1 MRLVVALDLEGTLI
15 SNAVS
20 AFPRPGLKRFIEFT
34 LKVADRVVMFT
45 TVREER
51 ARELLQL
58 IENEGFLPAGFAA
71 AVEFVPYSGKTK
83 DLSAAGEPDSATVLL
98 VDDQPSMVHPGQE
111 AYWIPIAEFMP
122 PFDQEDHE
130 LERVAEVIR
139 EIRDDIMVAEGIK
152 RRAGEV
158 PILINPD
165 DV

>member
-1 MRLVVALDLEGTLI
+1 MRLIVALDLEGTLI

-20 AFPRPGLKRFIEFT
+20 AFPRPGLKRFVESAQNI
-34 LKVADRVVMFT
+34 ADRVVMFT

-58 IENEGFLPAGFAA
+58 IESEGCLPTGFAA
-71 AVEFVPYSGKTK
+71 AVAFVSYSGKTK
-83 DLSAAGEPDSATVLL
+83 DLSAAGEPESATVLL

-111 AYWIPIAEFMP
+111 ANWIRIAEFMP

-139 EIRDDIMVAEGIK
+139 EIRDDIMVAEVIK
-152 RRAGEV
+152 RRAGE
-158 PILINPD
+158 IAISIGPD